1 MNSHR
6 DPLSRRSFLG
16 LSAAG
21 TAALLL
27 PWKFDLL
34 AADKIT
40 LVKVTGGTPGEALKA
55 ALEALGGIGQ
65 FNVADKTVVVKPNI
79 GWDRTPEQGA
89 DTDPELV
96 AAAVKAFKGQG
107 ARVQVFDH
115 TCNSAERCYARS
127 GIEAAAQAAG
137 ADVSHVHEKRFD
149 VVQLPDGQ
157 KVRAWPVYRDWLRAD
172 LRVNLPIL
180 KHHSLAGVTAG
191 LKNLMG
197 VMGGSRSTIHTGFHQ
212 KLIDV
217 AQPILPEI
225 TILDARRVLMK
236 NGPTGGSVDDV
247 RLMNTL
253 IAGYDIVA
261 VDAEGARVF
270 GRDPGEVDYLVE
282 AEKRGIGKIERP
294 AGYKEIVLG

>member
-1 MNSHR
+1 MKTSNHS
-6 DPLSRRSFLG
+6 LSRRSFLG

-27 PWKFDLL
+27 PWQLDLL
-34 AADKIT
+34 AQEAVT
-40 LVKVTGGTPGEALKA
+40 LVKVTGGTPEEALAA
-55 ALEALGGIGQ
+55 ALDALGGLGQ
-65 FNVADKTVVVKPNI
+65 FGASGKTVVVKPNI

-89 DTDPELV
+89 NTDPDLV
-96 AAAVKAFKGQG
+96 AAAVKAFKGEG
-107 ARVQVFDH
+107 AKVQVFDF

-127 GIEAAAQAAG
+127 GIEAAAKAAG

-149 VVQLPDGQ
+149 VIPLPEGQ
-157 KVRAWPVYRDWLRAD
+157 KLRAWPIYRDWLRAD

-197 VMGGSRSTIHTGFHQ
+197 VMGGSRSSIHNGFHQ

-217 AQPILPEI
+217 AQPILPQI
-225 TILDARRVLMK
+225 TVVDARRVMVK
-236 NGPTGGSVDDV
+236 NGPTGGSLDDV

-253 IAGYDIVA
+253 IAGFDIVA
-261 VDAEGARVF
+261 VDAESARVF
-270 GRDPGEVDYLVE
+270 GRDPLELGYLKE
-282 AEKRGIGKIERP
+282 AQSRGLGSIERP